1 MCHGDIKLENVMV
14 SSWNWL
20 LLADFAT
27 VKPTLL
33 PEDDPANYTYFFDT
47 SRRRICYIAPERF
60 VLFWRIYFLENILV
74 IFVFRF
80 YSKRCVQRNLTCLYS
95 QLDFEF
101 GSYDIIVSG

>member
-80 YSKRCVQRNLTCLYS
+80 YSKRCVQRNLTFLYS